1 MLIYRNNFI
10 CIIFIYLIIFI
21 NNINFNKVLQR
32 CLWII
37 CFVLDVEKVL
47 YLMRRLL
54 IQMENYGIL
63 NVLCKN

>member
-10 CIIFIYLIIFI
+10 YIVLYLIIFI
-21 NNINFNKVLQR
+21 NNINFNKVLQK